1 VQPIKVLHLGRLEKA
16 RT

>member
-1 VQPIKVLHLGRLEKA
+1 VQPIKVLHLGRLEEA

>member
-1 VQPIKVLHLGRLEKA
+1 VQPIKVLHLGRPEEA